1 MENNQKNTIEIYSNR
16 SFDEIRI
23 AVIENSRLAEIFW
36 ERSSNASLV
45 GNIYK
50 GVVENVLPG
59 ISSAF
64 INIGLEKNAYIYIS
78 DVIGDKR
85 QGIDNILKKG
95 QEVMVQIIKDA
106 ISTKGMKVTMDI
118 TIPGKYLV
126 LSPYSDHISVS
137 KNIEDEA
144 ERERLLNI
152 VTSIGESTKKYGVIV
167 RTEAEGVGEEELR
180 KEYKYLIRLWES
192 LLKKFENV
200 RAPSLLY
207 KDMDITLQVAR
218 DLLNK
223 DVSIYMLDNREDYY
237 NVLDFVSKISPEY
250 KDKIKLYEAKTPIFK
265 AFNIEQEIDELR
277 KIKIEI
283 PSGGSIIIQ
292 EAESLCAIDVNTG
305 RYTGN
310 KSQEETVTQTNI
322 EAAYEIA
329 RQLRLRN
336 IGGIIVIDFID
347 MKKASNRNRVMKALE
362 DAVKN
367 DRAKIKILPITRLG
381 LIEMTRERR
390 RESTFSMLTQECPQC
405 HGSGRVLSIESL
417 RIKIQRDII
426 DLTRGKDG
434 GNLRVVLHPVVMEAL
449 KPKLHQM
456 EKTVQRNIK
465 LVSDPQLIWEDYRI
479 IIE

>member
-137 KNIEDEA
+137 KNIEDES

-152 VTSIGESTKKYGVIV
+152 VTSIAESTKKYGVIV

-277 KIKIEI
+277 KIKVEI

-456 EKTVQRNIK
+456 EKSVQRNIK

>member
-1 MENNQKNTIEIYSNR
+1 MEDNKKNVVEIYANR

-23 AVIENSRLAEIFW
+23 AVIENSRLTEIFW
-36 ERSSNASLV
+36 ERSSHISLV

-50 GVVENVLPG
+50 GIVENVLPG

-78 DVIGDKR
+78 DVIGDKK
-85 QGIDNILKKG
+85 QGIDGILKKG

-106 ISTKGMKVTMDI
+106 ISTKGMKVTMDV
-118 TIPGKYLV
+118 TIPAKYLV
-126 LSPYSDHISVS
+126 FSPYSDHISVS
-137 KNIEDEA
+137 KNIEDPA
-144 ERERLLNI
+144 ERERLKNI
-152 VTSIGESTKKYGVIV
+152 ITSIAENTKRYGCIV
-167 RTEAEGVGEEELR
+167 RTEAEGADEEDLK
-180 KEYKYLIRLWES
+180 KEYKYLVRLWES
-192 LLKKFENV
+192 ILKKFENSK
-200 RAPSLLY
+200 APLLLY

-250 KDKIKLYEAKTPIFK
+250 KDKIKLYDAKTPIFK
-265 AFNIEQEIDELR
+265 AFNIEPEIDELR
-277 KIKIEI
+277 KIKVEL

-347 MKKASNRNRVMKALE
+347 MKKASNRTKVMKALE

-405 HGSGRVLSIESL
+405 QGSGRVLSIESL

-426 DLTRGKDG
+426 NLTMGRNG
-434 GNLRVVLHPVVMEAL
+434 GNIRVVLHPVVMEAL
-449 KPKLHQM
+449 KPKLHHM
-456 EKTVQRNIK
+456 EKSVQRSIK
-465 LVSDPQLIWEDYRI
+465 LISDPQLIWEDYRI